1 MNRKVLLNI
10 VLQPLRFL
18 SILNRFM
25 RLFSTI
31 NKSENKKKHAL
42 CRNNYF
48 ISSLTRNV
56 TFHSQFTVTGGGIVG
71 QLEQTFNF
79 STQNYSYRRIP
90 KVILSGFLTQGWV
103 MMFVTPFSTIFQL
116 QSMDISIRHLRFFT
130 IYFI

>member
-31 NKSENKKKHAL
+31 NKSENKKKQAL
-42 CRNNYF
+42 CRNNYL
-48 ISSLTRNV
+48 SRNV

-71 QLEQTFNF
+71 QLE
-79 STQNYSYRRIP
+79 
-90 KVILSGFLTQGWV
+90 
-103 MMFVTPFSTIFQL
+103 
-116 QSMDISIRHLRFFT
+116 
-130 IYFI
+130 